1 MSRIF
6 LTVLLYLDA
15 KKKVLSQCCQLAES
29 NKSIGCLH
37 SEQEPPSSSGLRQRE
52 KLGGCD
58 ELLPGQIFFS
68 EAVQQYFFGVLPL
81 FLLQWGFTWC
91 VMFEM
96 ITRATLLFSSEF
108 LISIVKQVISN
119 GKAFILALRFC
130 QSSYQ
135 RSRIKNR
142 GCICLHLE
150 NCTALSFTTV
160 R

>member
-68 EAVQQYFFGVLPL
+68 EAVQQYFFVVLPL

-119 GKAFILALRFC
+119 GKTFILALRFA
-130 QSSYQ
+130 
-135 RSRIKNR
+135 RAVIREAELKI
-142 GCICLHLE
+142 GGVLV
-150 NCTALSFTTV
+150 CTLKTVQHFLSPQ
-160 R
+160 

>member
-68 EAVQQYFFGVLPL
+68 EAVQQYFFVVLPL

-119 GKAFILALRFC
+119 GKTFILALRFA
-130 QSSYQ
+130 
-135 RSRIKNR
+135 RAVIREAELKI
-142 GCICLHLE
+142 GGVLV
-150 NCTALSFTTV
+150 CTLKTV
-160 R
+160 RHFLSPQ